1 MALVSVHEKEEL
13 DAQKKFYEKIKKE
26 MGVKRMKKLAFLQK
40 LSLVYIPFLALL
52 FAILYWVIGLKQA
65 EVI

>member
-1 MALVSVHEKEEL
+1 MYEKEEL
-13 DAQKKFYEKIKKE
+13 QAQKEYYQKIKKE
-26 MGVKRMKKLAFLQK
+26 MGIKRAKKLAFLMK
-40 LSLVYIPFLALL
+40 LSLVYIPFLALM